1 MVMERTDG
9 NNAQNNNTSS
19 NLGDALF
26 FLGINTLF
34 RNYLLCRHLLM
45 NSIFSDYPTSS
56 RSITH
61 TVTTTDLLGWSFQIA
76 RAMEFLTSRNVLH
89 GNLAARNVLLC
100 EGNVVKITDFGVERS
115 VFKTNVYLEKRQVRQ
130 SFKRSQIYPISGR
143 KFFGIGTD
151 FFLFLVGLRQFGAF
165 R

>member
-1 MVMERTDG
+1 MVMEQTDG

-19 NLGDALF
+19 NLGDAMF
-26 FLGINTLF
+26 FLGINTLL

-130 SFKRSQIYPISGR
+130 SFKRS
-143 KFFGIGTD
+143 
-151 FFLFLVGLRQFGAF
+151 
-165 R
+165 